1 MQSSQKSTANDF
13 PLYLFHQGKNFEAH
27 KFFGA
32 HPFRRG
38 RGQFY
43 RFRVWAPHAKSVSVI
58 GEFNGWNR
66 TANPMHKISDTVWE
80 AELPRLKQFDSYKYS
95 IETQDGRI
103 LDKADPYAAHYE
115 RRPGTASK
123 LFESEYVW
131 GDREWMLEKK
141 KHVPYKSP
149 MNIYEVNIS
158 SWKHNPAEKFTSYIG
173 FAEEIIPYLKKMSYT
188 HVEFMPLT
196 EYPFDGSW
204 GYQVTGYFA
213 PTSRHGTPDD
223 FRKMIDLFHQ
233 AGIGVILDWV
243 PAHFPKDPMGLC
255 EFDGTY
261 CYEYADPLK
270 MEHKG
275 WGTRVFDYSKGE
287 VCSFL
292 ISSACCWLEDFH
304 LDGLRVD
311 AVASML
317 YLDYDRQDGEW
328 RPNIYGG
335 HENLEAVDFL
345 RHLNEAAFSRNPD
358 ILMIA
363 EESTA
368 WPMVTKPTDIGGLGF
383 NFKWNMGWMNDMLS
397 YMKTDPLFRSG
408 NHNKVTFSF
417 FYAFSENFVL
427 PISHDEVVHGKG
439 SLINKMPGEYD
450 AKFANL
456 RTFFGYMMAHPG
468 KKLLFM
474 GQEFGQFAEW
484 NETKPLDWMLLG
496 YDKHTELQTY
506 VKTLNAF
513 YKEHP
518 AFWQVDYSWEGFQW
532 IVPDDSQQSVIAFLR
547 KDTSG
552 KQILVVCN
560 FNPVLREGYT
570 LGAPVAGSYKEIL
583 NSDDA
588 EFGGS
593 GAVHNK
599 AVRTH
604 KKPLHGF
611 EQSITITLPPMS
623 TLYFEVPTKRTRK
636 AADPAK
642 TAQTVKKTA
651 AKKTAAKTT
660 KTAKAEPAV
669 KEEKPKKTSTRKAKA
684 EAEPAP
690 EKAPAKRGRKPKAE
704 AAAAPEAAP
713 AKRGRKPK
721 AEPAEAAPAAAE
733 KPARKP
739 RAKKAAKTEE

>member
-1 MQSSQKSTANDF
+1 MLISILNCSSYHHGNEIVCRNIFYVPRADVSSVFQHRHPIAYFNNFTELVRNKDYSLALFLKLTN
-13 PLYLFHQGKNFEAH
+13 YLKQMI
-27 KFFGA
+27 
-32 HPFRRG
+32 
-38 RGQFY
+38 Y
-43 RFRVWAPHAKSVSVI
+43 FRVWAPHAKSVSVI

-158 SWKHNPAEKFTSYIG
+158 SWKHNPAEKFPSYIG

-233 AGIGVILDWV
+233 AGIGVMLDWV

-397 YMKTDPLFRSG
+397 YISLDPIYRAF
-408 NHNKVTFSF
+408 NHDKLTFSF
-417 FYAFSENFVL
+417 FYCFSENYIL
-427 PISHDEVVHGKG
+427 PISHDEIVYGKC
-439 SLINKMPGEYD
+439 SMLEKMSGQTEEE
-450 AKFANL
+450 KFASYRAFL
-456 RTFFGYMMAHPG
+456 GYMMAHPG

-474 GQEFGQFAEW
+474 GQEFAQKKEW
-484 NETKPLDWMLLG
+484 NYETQLDWELLEQPAHKQMEQFSQ
-496 YDKHTELQTY
+496 D
-506 VKTLNAF
+506 LNKF
-513 YKEHP
+513 YLDN
-518 AFWQVDYSWEGFQW
+518 AALWQD
-532 IVPDDSQQSVIAFLR
+532 DDSWQGFSWISHDDYQQSVIAFR
-547 KDTSG
+547 RIDDDG
-552 KQILVVCN
+552 NEIIAICN
-560 FNPVLREGYT
+560 FCPVQRNDYKIGVPKEGRYQVVFNT
-570 LGAPVAGSYKEIL
+570 
-583 NSDDA
+583 DA
-588 EFGGS
+588 AVYGGS
-593 GAVHNK
+593 GV
-599 AVRTH
+599 TE
-604 KKPLHGF
+604 KKFQTLPIAMHGF
-611 EQSITITLPPMS
+611 EQCISLTLAPLS
-623 TLYFEVPTKRTRK
+623 VLYLKYSPVKKRAPRK
-636 AADPAK
+636 SAAAKASPAK
-642 TAQTVKKTA
+642 SAAVKPKKTTVKKTA
-651 AKKTAAKTT
+651 GTARKR
-660 KTAKAEPAV
+660 KAAPG
-669 KEEKPKKTSTRKAKA
+669 STR
-684 EAEPAP
+684 
-690 EKAPAKRGRKPKAE
+690 
-704 AAAAPEAAP
+704 
-713 AKRGRKPK
+713 
-721 AEPAEAAPAAAE
+721 
-733 KPARKP
+733 
-739 RAKKAAKTEE
+739 